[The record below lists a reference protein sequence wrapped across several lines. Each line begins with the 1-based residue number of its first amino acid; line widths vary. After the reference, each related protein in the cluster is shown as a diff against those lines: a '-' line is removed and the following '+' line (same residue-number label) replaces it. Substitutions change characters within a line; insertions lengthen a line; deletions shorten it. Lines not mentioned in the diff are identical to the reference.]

1 MKREL
6 FDRLLDEVKNVVLA
20 TAEGHRFP
28 LNAAVAAVMLQSHA
42 RTAAAASQPEI
53 SQNSLG
59 LLALFDAT
67 TVSAAL
73 AIKRVSQTH
82 DDATGLTTGLVDLW
96 GQAEAARCLWFDRC
110 SVFSGE
116 ESLLRERALEETARL
131 LAPEAI
137 ALAIRLQEPVAQYV
151 DFVSKV
157 VS

>member
-1 MKREL
+1 MKREV
-6 FDRLLDEVKNVVLA
+6 FDRLLDELKGAVLA

-28 LNAAVAAVMLQSHA
+28 LNAAVAAVMLQGNS
-42 RTAAAASQPEI
+42 RAAATASKPEI
-53 SQNSLG
+53 SQSALG
-59 LLALFDAT
+59 LLALFDVT

-73 AIKRVSQTH
+73 AIKDVSRTH
-82 DDATGLTTGLVDLW
+82 DDTTGLTTGLVDLW
-96 GQAEAARCLWFDRC
+96 GQAEAARCLWFDQYA
-110 SVFSGE
+110 VFSGG
-116 ESLLRERALEETARL
+116 ESHLREVALQETARL